1 MIGGCSALLPAAGAH
16 VNLGNVA
23 ARSFTASPFTVM
35 LWVFP
40 TALTGIH
47 VLWSNGTSG
56 VAGYDM
62 VCSNTFTQ
70 PYCFRLRTHSPAQ
83 AFTESSVP
91 LVQNR
96 WQHVAA
102 VRDGVNVRLYLDGE
116 DVTGV
121 AGTHSNPVAFA
132 GPAMIGANSAGG
144 ATFVGAADEPAWFNR
159 ALSQAEIRRLMY
171 AQLTG
176 SESGLVSYHRFDD
189 GLANYAST
197 AAVATV
203 SGVNGT
209 LVGGATWVF
218 DRWAPW
224 VEPRVRSTANVLI
237 NSVGGAV
244 IPGTKRAFIP
254 TVDSRLF
261 LHGVLDATVT
271 ASGSGSLLGFVLVNG
286 APVSPPVFVWTP
298 TASTPI
304 SCRTLVSQVMTLEAP
319 ASALLTLELGA
330 QVTGSMTSTIGVDH
344 TGYAIVAMPKHGT
357 W

>member
-1 MIGGCSALLPAAGAH
+1 MIGGCSALLPAAGAY

-23 ARSFTASPFTVM
+23 ARGFTSSPFTVM
-35 LWVFP
+35 LWLFP

-47 VLWSNGTSG
+47 VPWSNGTSG
-56 VAGYDM
+56 VAGYDL
-62 VCSNTFTQ
+62 VCSRTFTQ

-91 LVQNR
+91 LVVNR

-102 VRDGVNVRLYLDGE
+102 VRDGASVRLYLDGE

-121 AGTHSNPVAFA
+121 AGTHGNPVAFV
-132 GPAMIGANSAGG
+132 GPAMVGANSAGG
-144 ATFVGAADEPAWFNR
+144 ATFVGAADEPTWFNR

-197 AAVATV
+197 TATAVV

-224 VEPRVRSTANVLI
+224 IEPRVSSTGDILVNSSTYVNPPGVL
-237 NSVGGAV
+237 
-244 IPGTKRAFIP
+244 RYFIP
-254 TVDSRLF
+254 TVDSRL
-261 LHGVLDATVT
+261 LVLSEWDARIT
-271 ASGSGSLLGFVLVNG
+271 ASGSPQFEGDLLANG
-286 APVSPPVFVWTP
+286 AANPVRVVWAP
-298 TASTPI
+298 TA
-304 SCRTLVSQVMTLEAP
+304 TLPTGVRMPLSQAHVVEAP
-319 ASALLTLELGA
+319 ASALLSLGM
-330 QVTGSMTSTIGVDH
+330 QGRVTGSMTTTLLAGN
-344 TGYAIVAMPKHGT
+344 TGYAIVAMPKYGT